1 MTIESRLDT
10 LTDTVANLVVEMR
23 NGFARLIADTSSLRA
38 DVPELKLDV
47 HELKSV
53 THELNR
59 RVGNLE
65 VGMEDVKELLGDTA
79 QAVDANS
86 VTLIDHGKRIR
97 TFELRIA

>member
-1 MTIESRLDT
+1 MSEARFTAIESRLDT
-10 LTDTVANLVVEMR
+10 LTDMVANLIVEMR
-23 NGFARLIADTSSLRA
+23 DGFARLTADIG
-38 DVPELKLDV
+38 ELKLDV
-47 HELKSV
+47 HELKST

-86 VTLIDHGKRIR
+86 VTLIDYGKRIR
-97 TFELRIA
+97 TLELRIA